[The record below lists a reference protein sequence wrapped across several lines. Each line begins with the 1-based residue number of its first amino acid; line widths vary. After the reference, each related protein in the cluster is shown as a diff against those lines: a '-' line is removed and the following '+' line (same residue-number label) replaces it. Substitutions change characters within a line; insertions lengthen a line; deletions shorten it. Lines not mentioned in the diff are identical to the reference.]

1 MSWTSSRTVVGRGS
15 DLLRSVRRLPWDDST
30 NTTARLI
37 DISRPTRD
45 QMHMAVHD
53 CLSGGLSTVH
63 AHVEAFDRFVLGEHL
78 QSHLIKKQINRAP
91 LWVVEVEI

>member
-1 MSWTSSRTVVGRGS
+1 
-15 DLLRSVRRLPWDDST
+15 
-30 NTTARLI
+30 
-37 DISRPTRD
+37 
-45 QMHMAVHD
+45 MHMAVHD

-91 LWVVEVEI
+91 LWVVEALLIITAVCMGAYLVVSFLAGWREGVSGK